1 IRVCHLGDRT
11 GPRARLPLAG
21 DFRAG
26 DKPAPSRQRAKCA
39 ALTGG
44 RRQLSSAEQIA
55 AAKGGLVQRTSA
67 APWRPSEA
75 GTRPGEPWR
84 PLEGGGGV
92 GKWLSLRPGNP
103 ALGPEGARRGSG
115 RPGAAESPGKE
126 PGVRAKALSSGA
138 AGAGR
143 DARGNGVRV
152 APVEQEG
159 DRFTYED
166 YQTTAQWLLSHTK
179 HRPQVAVICG
189 SGLGGLANHLT
200 QAQSFDYSEIPN
212 FPLSTVPGHAG
223 RLVFGFL
230 NGKAC
235 VMMQGRF
242 HMNEGYPLWKVTF
255 PVRVFRLLGVD
266 TLVVTNA
273 AGGLNPK
280 FEVGDIML
288 IRDHINLPGFSGQNP
303 LIGPNDE
310 RFGVRFPAM
319 SDAYDRDMRQKAH
332 IAWKQMGEKRE
343 LQEGTYVMLA
353 GPNFETVAECRLLQ
367 KLGADAVGMSTVPE
381 VIVARHC
388 GLRVFGFSLITNKVI
403 TDYESLEKANHEEV
417 LEAGRQAAQ
426 KLEKFVS
433 ILMAGIPQSGCAS

>member
-1 IRVCHLGDRT
+1 MET
-11 GPRARLPLAG
+11 G
-21 DFRAG
+21 
-26 DKPAPSRQRAKCA
+26 
-39 ALTGG
+39 
-44 RRQLSSAEQIA
+44 
-55 AAKGGLVQRTSA
+55 
-67 APWRPSEA
+67 
-75 GTRPGEPWR
+75 
-84 PLEGGGGV
+84 
-92 GKWLSLRPGNP
+92 
-103 ALGPEGARRGSG
+103 
-115 RPGAAESPGKE
+115 
-126 PGVRAKALSSGA
+126 
-138 AGAGR
+138 
-143 DARGNGVRV
+143 
-152 APVEQEG
+152 
-159 DRFTYED
+159 FTYED

-189 SGLGGLANHLT
+189 SGLGGLTNQLT
-200 QAQSFDYSEIPN
+200 QAQGFDYSEIPN
-212 FPLSTVPGHAG
+212 FPRSTVPGHAG

-242 HMNEGYPLWKVTF
+242 HMYEGYPLWKVTF

-266 TLVVTNA
+266 TLLVTNA

-381 VIVARHC
+381 VIIARHC

>member
-1 IRVCHLGDRT
+1 MAVTETWKPGS
-11 GPRARLPLAG
+11 GPRG
-21 DFRAG
+21 
-26 DKPAPSRQRAKCA
+26 
-39 ALTGG
+39 
-44 RRQLSSAEQIA
+44 
-55 AAKGGLVQRTSA
+55 
-67 APWRPSEA
+67 
-75 GTRPGEPWR
+75 
-84 PLEGGGGV
+84 
-92 GKWLSLRPGNP
+92 
-103 ALGPEGARRGSG
+103 RGSG
-115 RPGAAESPGKE
+115 GPGAAERPGKE
-126 PGVRAKALSSGA
+126 PGVRAKAQS
-138 AGAGR
+138 R
-143 DARGNGVRV
+143 DALGNRARV
-152 APVEQEG
+152 TPVEREG
-159 DRFTYED
+159 ERFTYED

-189 SGLGGLANHLT
+189 SGLGGLTNQLT

-212 FPLSTVPGHAG
+212 FPRSTVPGHAG

-242 HMNEGYPLWKVTF
+242 HMYEGYPLWKVTF

-288 IRDHINLPGFSGQNP
+288 IRDHINLPGFSGQDP

-332 IAWKQMGEKRE
+332 IAWKQMGEERE
-343 LQEGTYVMLA
+343 LQEGTYVMVA
-353 GPNFETVAECRLLQ
+353 GPSFDTVVESHLLQ
-367 KLGADAVGMSTVPE
+367 KLGADAIGMSTVPE

-388 GLRVFGFSLITNKVI
+388 GLRVFGFSLITNKVVM
-403 TDYESLEKANHEEV
+403 DYESLEKTTHEEV

-433 ILMAGIPQSGCAS
+433 ILMAGIPQPGSAS